1 VASAATDFD
10 VRVLR
15 LEQWLKA
22 VLHHQPGTTDEAVR
36 AVGSWSVD
44 ELNALAIDQ
53 GVLIQLTQNLELL
66 STASRAPFI
75 LSGFRRIP
83 YSAAQLR
90 RLKVLACA
98 AAGALEERDCV
109 ALRAAEALDP
119 ELTQL
124 AARAAA
130 ARRRG
135 DVNDVARR
143 GALLHT
149 DIAMAGPIRSQG
161 RPADASASDGLLVRA
176 FDGQQLD
183 LEFPAPHWLMARA
196 LLDAVRP
203 QHDAMV
209 RAWYEATGTWMQ
221 QQLIA
226 DATHLAHGRTLF
238 PEAADLWFLSGCQH
252 ERLAT
257 SAVQSLARTS
267 VLPQGVALD
276 IGSERSE
283 LSNAETLFRRAVA
296 LDRTFTDAHLRLG
309 HVLLARG
316 QFKDAAAELQ
326 LAFTRAGDRILQY
339 FASLYLG
346 AAQERLAQLEQAR
359 GSYRHAAELYPKA
372 QSPRLALS
380 ALAWR
385 RGEGETA
392 RSEMQSVTER
402 PGAAGISRLDDPWWD
417 YNTLPERNVDTLFDA
432 LRRPFLLDP
441 AR

>member
-1 VASAATDFD
+1 
-10 VRVLR
+10 VLR

-22 VLHHQPGTTDEAVR
+22 VHHHQPGTADESVR
-36 AVGSWSVD
+36 AVGAWPID
-44 ELNALAIDQ
+44 ELNTLAIDE
-53 GVLIQLTQNLELL
+53 GVLIQLTQNLARL
-66 STASRAPFI
+66 STASRSPFI
-75 LSGFRRIP
+75 LAGFRRIP
-83 YSAAQLR
+83 YSAAHLH

-135 DVNDVARR
+135 DVNDVVRR

-149 DIAMAGPIRSQG
+149 DIAMASPIRPQR
-161 RPADASASDGLLVRA
+161 RPADASTSDGLLVRA

-209 RAWYEATGTWMQ
+209 RAWYQATGTWMQ

-226 DATHLAHGRTLF
+226 DAAHLTHGRTLF

-267 VLPQGVALD
+267 VLPQGVLLD

-283 LSNAETLFRRAVA
+283 LGAAERFFRRALA
-296 LDRTFTDAHLRLG
+296 LDPTFTDAHLRLG
-309 HVLLARG
+309 HVLLTRG
-316 QFKDAAAELQ
+316 QFQDAAGELQ
-326 LAFTRAGDRILQY
+326 LALTASTDRILQY
-339 FASLYLG
+339 FATLYLG
-346 AAQERLAQLEQAR
+346 AAQEGLNQVEQAR
-359 GSYRHAAELYPKA
+359 RSYRRAAGLYPKA

-385 RGEGETA
+385 RGERGDA
-392 RSEMQSVTER
+392 RSEMQLVTG
-402 PGAAGISRLDDPWWD
+402 PAGAGAISRLDDPWWD
-417 YNTLPERNVDTLFDA
+417 YNMLPERNVDMLFDA
-432 LRRPFLLDP
+432 LRRPFRLDK
-441 AR
+441 